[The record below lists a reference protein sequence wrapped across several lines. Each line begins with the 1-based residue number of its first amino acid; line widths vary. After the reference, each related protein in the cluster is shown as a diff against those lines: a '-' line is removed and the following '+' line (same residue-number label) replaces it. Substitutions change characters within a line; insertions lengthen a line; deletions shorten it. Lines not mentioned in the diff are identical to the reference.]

1 MAVTGEIAD
10 LPLPELLNM
19 MRHRSGKLL
28 LLETQQVSEMELHF
42 TPGYLS
48 AFLVNK
54 RVLKT
59 EPQIVD
65 KLVAVTATPVGRFS
79 FSPAPANSLLASV
92 RIHVDR
98 LALIIV
104 SQVDEISVNRDCLAP
119 PDRIYRLAEREGPA
133 VHCEEQNLA
142 EFLHH
147 SQELLQFG
155 INAERLAQI
164 EQISVEQV
172 QLYLYKLN
180 LLGLVEPGRKDDLWA
195 KLDSA
200 LQPKSTGLR
209 LSMPKPQEQPAPP
222 AERSEPSDEPRP
234 LRFET
239 GDRSGNKQRVFHLVP
254 KYRKDEG

>member
-1 MAVTGEIAD
+1 
-10 LPLPELLNM
+10 M

-59 EPQIVD
+59 EAQIVD
-65 KLVAVTATPVGRFS
+65 KLVAVTAMPVGRFS
-79 FSPAPANSLLASV
+79 FSPAPADSLLASV

-119 PDRIYRLAEREGPA
+119 PERIYRLTERDGRPA
-133 VHCEEQNLA
+133 VRCEEQNLT
-142 EFLHH
+142 EFLHN
-147 SQELLQFG
+147 SAELLQFG

-222 AERSEPSDEPRP
+222 SARSELSEEPRP

-239 GDRSGNKQRVFHLVP
+239 SNRSGNQQRVFHLVP
-254 KYRKDEG
+254 RHRKDEG